1 MSTTGAN
8 NPFVVGQWVR
18 GEKFFGREEIIA
30 ELLFG
35 PRQAVWV
42 AGLRRT
48 GKTSLLREVER
59 RALHAGDSS
68 LFPLY
73 WDFEGAVDDGTL
85 RESLL
90 AALDESANALP
101 AGAAWEN
108 LSAAEVLRK
117 VQQEAKGRGQTLL
130 LLCDEAEALLTVA
143 QNDPHL
149 LARLRRALQGNN
161 VRCILTATRRLAKL
175 ETFDEAGTSPFLQ
188 GFVPPVY
195 LGPLHENELQPLLAQ
210 AGFAPGL
217 QTELYRRS
225 GGHPFVLQLL
235 AKRTL
240 EMGSLD
246 RAYEHL
252 QHDATLH
259 NFFSVD
265 LNTLQPGERLLLQQC
280 AASAGLDAHA
290 PNDTET
296 RTALQTLAAL
306 GLLVQEQER
315 WRLRLPLFQ
324 AWLAQSTSATQPTV
338 AMPASLQPGERA
350 GAYEILRELGR
361 GGMGVV
367 YLGRDVHLQRLA
379 AIKVLHP
386 ELLGEEQPRAR
397 FLAEARAA
405 SLFHHPH
412 VAAVYGV
419 AFKGELPCLCME
431 YVEGERLDH
440 WAKSE
445 AATFAGKLDVA
456 KQIASALAAAHAIP
470 LIHRDLKPSNVIVR
484 RDGVAKLLDFGI
496 ARRLAH
502 ATRLTHTGQ
511 MLGTLAYMSPEQASN
526 LELDA
531 RSDVFSFGLVLY
543 ELFTGKPAFTG
554 ANELALAYSI
564 VNENPAAP
572 TAHDP
577 SLPRALSELIVR
589 MLAKLPGQ
597 RFNHGAEVLEALMVF
612 DDQMR

>member
-1 MSTTGAN
+1 MTTGITH

-18 GEKFFGREEIIA
+18 GENFFGREKIIA

-42 AGLRRT
+42 AALRRM

-59 RALHAGDSS
+59 RAAHETNSS
-68 LFPLY
+68 FLPLY
-73 WDFEGAVDDGTL
+73 WDCEGAIDDATL

-90 AALDESANALP
+90 AALDETVSALHVDNS
-101 AGAAWEN
+101 WES
-108 LSAAEVLRK
+108 LSTPEVLRK
-117 VQQEAKGRGQTLL
+117 VQQEAKARGRTLF
-130 LLCDEAEALLTVA
+130 LLCDETEALLAVA

-149 LARLRRALQGNN
+149 LARLRRALQSNN

-188 GFVPPVY
+188 GFVPPLY
-195 LGPLHENELQPLLAQ
+195 LGPWPETEARLLLAQ
-210 AGFAPGL
+210 AGFSL
-217 QTELYRRS
+217 ETQKELFQRS
-225 GGHPFVLQLL
+225 GGHPFLLQLL

-240 EMGSLD
+240 ELGNLD
-246 RAYEHL
+246 QAYEHL

-259 NFFSVD
+259 NFFAVD
-265 LNTLQPGERLLLQQC
+265 LNTLQPAERLLLQQC
-280 AASAGLDAHA
+280 AANEGFDAHA
-290 PNDTET
+290 SHNTEA
-296 RTALQTLAAL
+296 RVALQTLSAL
-306 GLLVQEQER
+306 GLLLQHEGQ

-324 AWLAQSTSATQPTV
+324 HWLAQSKPVAATPQTIL
-338 AMPASLQPGERA
+338 MPASLQPGERV
-350 GAYEILRELGR
+350 GAYEILHELAR

-367 YLGRDVHLQRLA
+367 YCGRDVHLQRLT
-379 AIKVLHP
+379 AIKVLHA
-386 ELLGEEQPRAR
+386 ELLGEEQARAR

-405 SLFHHPH
+405 SLFHHPN
-412 VAAVYGV
+412 VATIYGV
-419 AFKGELPCLCME
+419 EFKGELPCLCME

-445 AATFAGKLDVA
+445 AATFARKLEVA
-456 KQIASALAAAHAIP
+456 RQIASALAAAHAVP
-470 LIHRDLKPSNVIVR
+470 LIHRDLKPSNIIVR
-484 RDGVAKLLDFGI
+484 HDGVAKLLDFGI

-531 RSDVFSFGLVLY
+531 RSDVFSFGVVLY
-543 ELFTGKPAFTG
+543 ELFTGRPAFAG

-564 VNENPAAP
+564 VNENPPAP
-572 TAHDP
+572 EKLDP
-577 SLPRALSELIVR
+577 NLPRALSELI
-589 MLAKLPGQ
+589 MHLLAKLPTQRPNSGQ
-597 RFNHGAEVLEALMVF
+597 EVLKIMEGLSGN
-612 DDQMR
+612 